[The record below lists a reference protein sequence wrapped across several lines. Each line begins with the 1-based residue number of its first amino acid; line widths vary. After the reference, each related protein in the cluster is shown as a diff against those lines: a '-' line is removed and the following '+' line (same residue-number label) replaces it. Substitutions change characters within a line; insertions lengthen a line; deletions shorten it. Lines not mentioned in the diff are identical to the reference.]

1 MHSNTHT
8 KSLNY
13 LSLKLSR
20 KNLIILLGGTWKCI
34 KLYIFKV
41 QATWNLRFGQN
52 SLLKILRL
60 LGIVY
65 PSFSLG
71 RPEKMSRISK
81 YILDPKQVEG
91 DLLNTLACS
100 PGAFI

>member
-13 LSLKLSR
+13 LSLKLSQ

-41 QATWNLRFGQN
+41 QATWNLRFGQK
-52 SLLKILRL
+52 SFLKILRL

-81 YILDPKQVEG
+81 YILDPKQIEG